1 MLSDQERV
9 EAIQQGLRVTRGMV
23 AELMAIDPK
32 ASATDSDAH
41 EVEAAF
47 DRDGFLSDL
56 VIAPTALADHTHIEL
71 EDLITDVLREGN
83 AQLNEAIMAA
93 MARFWGPDS
102 SWQELRAL
110 ADDF

>member
-1 MLSDQERV
+1 MLGDQERV
-9 EAIQQGLRVTRGMV
+9 EAIQQGLRVTRGLV

-32 ASATDSDAH
+32 AGADDGHH
-41 EVEAAF
+41 EVEVAF

-56 VIAPTALADHTHIEL
+56 VIAPTALADHTHVEL

-110 ADDF
+110 GDDF

>member
-9 EAIQQGLRVTRGMV
+9 EAIQQGLRVTRGIV
-23 AELMAIDPK
+23 AEFNALGSQTVSTADID
-32 ASATDSDAH
+32 AT
-41 EVEAAF
+41 F
-47 DRDGFLSDL
+47 DRDGFLSEL

-93 MARFWGPDS
+93 MERFWGPDS

>member
-9 EAIQQGLRVTRGMV
+9 DAIQQGLRVTRGLV

-32 ASATDSDAH
+32 AATDDSHHAV
-41 EVEAAF
+41 EVVF

>member
-1 MLSDQERV
+1 MLGDQERV
-9 EAIQQGLRVTRGMV
+9 EAIQQGLRVTRGLV

-32 ASATDSDAH
+32 VAADDGHHAV
-41 EVEAAF
+41 EVVF

-71 EDLITDVLREGN
+71 EDLITDVLRDGN

>member
-1 MLSDQERV
+1 MADKDRV
-9 EAIQQGLRVTRGMV
+9 EAIQQGLRVTRGLV
-23 AELMAIDPK
+23 AELMAIDAK
-32 ASATDSDAH
+32 AVSTDSAGR
-41 EVEAAF
+41 EIEAAF

-71 EDLITDVLREGN
+71 EDLITGVLREGN
-83 AQLNEAIMAA
+83 TQLNEAIMAA